1 MNNENYHLG
10 GGNMEDIILVG
21 QTAQV
26 NDRLLRL
33 EIVHITDVVNVDNKD
48 HSAFGVQNSIL
59 ENDDTK

>member
-1 MNNENYHLG
+1 
-10 GGNMEDIILVG
+10 MEDIILVG